1 MIYQQLH
8 MQKSDKEIGD
18 AAMCNEKNVK
28 YYTYTHRP
36 TRFETLQ

>member
-1 MIYQQLH
+1 

-28 YYTYTHRP
+28 YYTDTHRP
-36 TRFETLQ
+36 IRFRALQ